1 MRVFLIGLVVAMV
14 SLGPAAA
21 GDWSGYYAGA
31 DAGLAAGDGGFMTDL
46 TDDVPDFDLLGAA
59 LGIHAGHRWQSGNLV
74 LGLETAAA
82 WQPFGDE
89 QVSPLDSDITYRLDL
104 DWMLRTTASLGYANG
119 AWLAYARLGHAAGA
133 VQSSGRHAT
142 LPDSFSASRI
152 QHGITAGAVM
162 ERHFTRHLSAGLVY
176 DYTHLFDVDHGGRTV
191 QGFDYVNA
199 GVDVDLHTISARL
212 SYRFGHPAGN

>member
-1 MRVFLIGLVVAMV
+1 
-14 SLGPAAA
+14 
-21 GDWSGYYAGA
+21 
-31 DAGLAAGDGGFMTDL
+31 MTDL

-59 LGIHAGHRWQSGNLV
+59 PGTHAGHRWQSGYLV
-74 LGLETAAA
+74 LGLETAAS

-89 QVSPLDSDITYRLDL
+89 QVSPLDSDITYQLDL

-152 QHGITAGAVM
+152 QHGITAGAGI
-162 ERHFTRHLSAGLVY
+162 ERHFSRHLSVGLVY
-176 DYTHLFDVDHGGRTV
+176 DYTHLFDADHGGRTAL
-191 QGFDYVNA
+191 GFDYVNA
-199 GVDVDLHTISARL
+199 GVEVDLHTLSARH
-212 SYRFGHPAGN
+212 SYRFGEPAGY